1 MPIAMRS
8 LGAAAYLS
16 IVGVGSFVSNGIIS
30 VVVEITSRDG
40 RKWLGDN
47 LNRAH
52 LDYFYWVLAV
62 LSAMNLCVYLCIAKS
77 FVYKKRHMVETSM
90 VESNT

>member
-1 MPIAMRS
+1 MRS

-30 VVVEITSRDG
+30 VVVEITSTFG
-40 RKWLGDN
+40 EKWLVDHN

-52 LDYFYWVLAV
+52 LD
-62 LSAMNLCVYLCIAKS
+62 
-77 FVYKKRHMVETSM
+77 
-90 VESNT
+90 